1 MDGLTESKTNQKKQM
16 MTTAINTSPNS
27 DRLQMSSYSSHPHEG
42 DEISTAGSAGGTS
55 SSVKSDTLSTTSAQ
69 LDGVIDSIT
78 QGMSRKAPNT
88 RLKMLY
94 RISPSNAATICEH
107 ILSEQTGC
115 NIKTSTAENKLKAL
129 LWLTRFLTLKAFEQM
144 TKQDILSYLN
154 SLRKPQEEDPQQ
166 KWIGSYN
173 NRLRVFI
180 KFFKWLYS
188 KDESNYRKRIS
199 PPCIQGLRQLPRQ
212 DKSPYKPTDL
222 WDNREHAIFLKYCP
236 DPRDRCYHAMAIDMS
251 ARPSEILNL
260 KIKDITFKT
269 TD

>member
-78 QGMSRKAPNT
+78 QGMSRKALNT

-94 RISPSNAATICEH
+94 RISPSNASTICEH
-107 ILSEQTGC
+107 ILSEQTEC

-129 LWLTRFLTLKAFEQM
+129 LWLTRFLKLKPFEQM
-144 TKQDILSYLN
+144 TKQDLLSYLN

-173 NRLRVFI
+173 NRLRVYI
-180 KFFKWLYS
+180 KFFKWLYN
-188 KDESNYRKRIS
+188 KDESDFRKRIS
-199 PPCIQGLRQLPRQ
+199 
-212 DKSPYKPTDL
+212 SP
-222 WDNREHAIFLKYCP
+222 
-236 DPRDRCYHAMAIDMS
+236 
-251 ARPSEILNL
+251 
-260 KIKDITFKT
+260 
-269 TD
+269 